1 MKSLKGDFGSENS
14 RSTLRLNGVFGAVE
28 EKGSLGL
35 EANGVLVVWIC
46 IALDVDMGRTSALEF
61 GC

>member
-35 EANGVLVVWIC
+35 EANGVLVV
-46 IALDVDMGRTSALEF
+46 
-61 GC
+61 